1 MKLSQAGAQLYT
13 ARDHLKNP
21 AAFAHTIDRLPS
33 KARVTVEN
41 SALGTSFN
49 CGPLLVRPD

>member
-33 KARVTVEN
+33 KVRVTVEN